1 MKTSIS
7 ETNFIA
13 LVTLTLVIL
22 FSFVSC
28 NTPRYNHGLK
38 DSDFNPAN
46 REEALDILDYI
57 ELEQYINSL

>member
-13 LVTLTLVIL
+13 LVTLTLVVL

-28 NTPRYNHGLK
+28 NSARNNYGLK

-46 REEALDILDYI
+46 KEEALDILDYI
-57 ELEQYINSL
+57 ELEKYINSL

>member
-28 NTPRYNHGLK
+28 NTARYNHGLK
-38 DSDFNPAN
+38 NSDFNPAN
-46 REEALDILDYI
+46 KEEALDILDYI